1 MNKKVFGYGN
11 HFYNNCSMP
20 EGIILSNCDIL
31 TDRLHVDR
39 AMLFLCLGSF
49 SGKAKFIL
57 KLCLTYFNLFTL
69 FVFFKVI

>member
-1 MNKKVFGYGN
+1 M
-11 HFYNNCSMP
+11 
-20 EGIILSNCDIL
+20 
-31 TDRLHVDR
+31 VDR

-69 FVFFKVI
+69 IRFFKSDLNLTYIDMD